1 MKKVFLL
8 ILVAIFVVFGIDVF
22 FNYTLRNAPWG
33 LYKKFNTI
41 IESNQKFNVW
51 ILGSSRAETAFETNV
66 LSQKFHQ
73 TFFNAGIHGSKPQQT
88 YYVFKHIIS
97 QHHLPELIIMDV
109 DIHNISNEDT
119 ILNIEQFAPFLR
131 HSQLRNDL
139 SKIDKRIQWVYYNP
153 LYEMSFWG
161 LRGISKIIRVLINQP
176 GRYDT
181 TFQTSGCYHS
191 HTDFQKE
198 HYPDTTHPF
207 IFHPT
212 NTQYLDSIIFICR
225 KNNILL
231 LFSTSP
237 VFQPDSNI
245 FNASKKLKEFCDR
258 RNIAL
263 IDCSYIPALSFD
275 KAKFSDKYH
284 LKFNGSIEFTNI
296 FADSLKKYYEFQK
309 TFTND

>member
-109 DIHNISNEDT
+109 DIHNISDEDT

-139 SKIDKRIQWVYYNP
+139 SKIDKRIQWAYYNP

-161 LRGISKIIRVLINQP
+161 LRGISKITRVLINQP

-181 TFQTSGCYHS
+181 TFQASGCYHS

-212 NTQYLDSIIFICR
+212 NTQYLDSIILLSI
-225 KNNILL
+225 KNNIPVI
-231 LFSTSP
+231 FSISP

-245 FNASKKLKEFCDR
+245 FNASKKLKEFCDK
-258 RNIAL
+258 RNITL
-263 IDCSYIPALSFD
+263 IDCSNISYLSFD
-275 KAKFSDKYH
+275 KTKFSDKYH

-296 FADSLKKYYEFQK
+296 FADSLMKYYNLQK
-309 TFTND
+309 AYTDN